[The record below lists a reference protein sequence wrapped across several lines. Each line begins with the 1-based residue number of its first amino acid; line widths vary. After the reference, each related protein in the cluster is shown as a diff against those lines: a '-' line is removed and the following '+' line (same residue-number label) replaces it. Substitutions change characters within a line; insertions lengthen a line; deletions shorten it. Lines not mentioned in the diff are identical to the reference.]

1 MRDEGPAMMDRRA
14 FMGTAAAFALAQANN
29 RSSLIS
35 HLSSVSHPSSRI
47 SRIGLQLYTV
57 RNLMKTDFEGTL
69 AKVAQ
74 IGYREVEFA
83 GYFDH
88 APADVRAVLDRHA
101 LVSPASHVSFEKIT
115 QGWDAV
121 LDACHTIGHQWAVVP
136 SVPAERSKTAD
147 DWRRIAALFN
157 EAGEACKRAGVRF
170 AYHNHDME
178 FAPVDGRVPFDLL
191 LDGTDCAL
199 VDFEMDLFW
208 ITFGGG
214 DPLAYFAKYPGRFP
228 MVHVKDMVPKTRPD
242 IPPDSVQ
249 RSVGKGRIDW
259 KQIFARS
266 QQAGIKHYF
275 VEHDNPADALASIG
289 ESFGYMKQLDF

>member
-1 MRDEGPAMMDRRA
+1 MRDENRMIDRRA
-14 FMGTAAAFALAQANN
+14 FVGSVTAALAAAGI
-29 RSSLIS
+29 SPSLIP
-35 HLSSVSHPSSRI
+35 HLSSRI
-47 SRIGLQLYTV
+47 QLIGLQLYTV

-69 AKVAQ
+69 TKVAE

-83 GYFDH
+83 GYYNRT
-88 APADVRAVLDRHA
+88 PAEVRAILDRHG
-101 LVSPASHVSFEKIT
+101 LVSPAGHMPFESLGP
-115 QGWDAV
+115 GWNAV
-121 LDACHTIGHQWAVVP
+121 LDACRTIGHQYAVIAWI
-136 SVPAERSKTAD
+136 PAERRKTAD

-170 AYHNHDME
+170 AYHNHNME
-178 FAPVDGRVPFDLL
+178 FAPVDGRLPFDLL
-191 LDGTDCAL
+191 LDGTDRAL

-228 MVHVKDMVPKTRPD
+228 MVHIKDMVAKTRPD
-242 IPPDSVQ
+242 IPPDSVM
-249 RSVGKGRIDW
+249 RSVGKGSIDW

-289 ESFGYMKQLDF
+289 ESFGYLKQLEF